1 MKKSY
6 TFNNIIKKVNLSW
19 LPFLKNNEKK
29 LKSILSKIE
38 KERENGKEIFPKP
51 IYLLRTLRFF
61 EPKETKMVILGQ
73 DPYPGF
79 EIHDEKIIPHACG
92 LSFSVSKKIKK
103 IPGSL
108 RNIFKELKNN
118 YPDYKIPENGSLLK
132 WVKEEKI
139 LLLNSGLT
147 VIKKKPGKHLKYW
160 GSFTDSLIKYISDN
174 CKNVVFLLMG
184 NFAKKKGNLINEKN
198 HFIVTTVHPSP
209 LSANRGFIGSN
220 VFKRINILLENH
232 ELQPINFS
240 FS

>member
-1 MKKSY
+1 MKQSY
-6 TFNNIIKKVNLSW
+6 TFNNIIDKVNPSW
-19 LPFLKNNEKK
+19 FVFLKQNEDI
-29 LKSILSKIE
+29 LKDILLQI
-38 KERENGKEIFPKP
+38 ERERTNGKEIFPRP
-51 IYLLRTLRFF
+51 SYLLRTLRFF
-61 EPKETKMVILGQ
+61 EPKDTKMVILGQ

-79 EIHDEKIIPHACG
+79 EIHNDKIIPHACG

-132 WVKEEKI
+132 WAKEEKI

-147 VIKKKPGKHLKYW
+147 VIKKSPGKHLKYW
-160 GSFTDSLIKYISDN
+160 ESFTDSLIKYISDN
-174 CKNVVFLLMG
+174 CKQVIFLLMG
-184 NFAKKKGNLINEKN
+184 NYAKKKVNLINAKN
-198 HFIVTTVHPSP
+198 NFIVMTVHPSP

-220 VFKRINILLENH
+220 VFKKIDVLLENH
-232 ELQPINFS
+232 EIQPINFS